1 MRVRLVAVAVRQ
13 SYYVGD
19 VAELEN
25 LLSRGYRI
33 VSSCAMGDNIIYTLV
48 RE

>member
-1 MRVRLVAVAVRQ
+1 MRIRLVAVQVRQ

-19 VAELEN
+19 VAELET
-25 LLSRGYRI
+25 LLSKGYKI